1 MLEAKRQTQIST
13 TLEYYVNYTIVQACA
28 ECFFNR
34 KTALN
39 TCKQLCENGGKSL
52 TLRCHISKLR
62 IMKTCKFVSVQ
73 SKYICA
79 VKLLCLFKGVI
90 VICSPPF
97 PGI

>member
-1 MLEAKRQTQIST
+1 M
-13 TLEYYVNYTIVQACA
+13 V
-28 ECFFNR
+28 FDR

-90 VICSPPF
+90 IICSPPF
-97 PGI
+97 PGIWYLIMSVVFAPNVSLVFLQNGN